1 MASEAAVLSAEDR
14 ALLDRVAARIVELH
28 VEVPAVLTLE
38 TCRPL
43 SLLAGQTMLFFE
55 PIVGAFLRL
64 PDYRRFAALVERRD
78 AVDTL
83 LTLIETRA
91 DEAHEA
97 RRARRRSG
105 PNPRGGTT
113 PKP

>member
-1 MASEAAVLSAEDR
+1 VLTPEDR
-14 ALLDRVAARIVELH
+14 ALLERVATRIVELH

-55 PIVGAFLRL
+55 PIVGALLRL
-64 PDYRRFAALVERRD
+64 PDYRRFAVLVERRD
-78 AVDTL
+78 AVDCL
-83 LTLIETRA
+83 LQLIETRA
-91 DEAHEA
+91 DEAQEA

-105 PNPRGGTT
+105 AHTPGGPA
-113 PKP
+113 PKS